1 MTPADF
7 LEAVTEAAPR
17 KSAYK
22 KSFSR
27 DEVLKRLR
35 DTTPITPNSDIKND
49 TEFFRKLGQNGIIS
63 FNEYLFLLCIITK
76 PRQGFEVAFKM
87 FDTGKDLSS
96 LWSICQ
102 ILVDI
107 SFVGDHDKKSCKMG
121 IRKLTLKSSKFW
133 KTFFHNLLKILFERF
148 EIEIFINF

>member
-1 MTPADF
+1 MIFTFSTCYSINHSDEKSAKCFMTPADF

-27 DEVLKRLR
+27 DDVLKRLR

-87 FDTGKDLSS
+87 FDTGKDLSHC
-96 LWSICQ
+96 I
-102 ILVDI
+102 V
-107 SFVGDHDKKSCKMG
+107 
-121 IRKLTLKSSKFW
+121 
-133 KTFFHNLLKILFERF
+133 
-148 EIEIFINF
+148 

>member
-1 MTPADF
+1 MGTIGLKSSKCFMTPADF

-87 FDTGKDLSS
+87 FDTGKDFTAFDS
-96 LWSICQ
+96 
-102 ILVDI
+102 
-107 SFVGDHDKKSCKMG
+107 
-121 IRKLTLKSSKFW
+121 
-133 KTFFHNLLKILFERF
+133 
-148 EIEIFINF
+148 